1 MLLAHRSLVAGGRNW
16 PGWAPWLAVKVWF
29 RRPILDR
36 ELAEAASPDTD
47 PARALRA
54 RQLSSR
60 RCRRHLADGLRLL
73 VAEARR
79 PPNPMWP
86 PLVPLNRRQVVEAR
100 APMLLLADRLVEGE
114 EPTPRAVALASFLV
128 RDPYSPATFPDPDP
142 DIPMFSSLNG
152 ATTAQLARA
161 ALAAVDR
168 RPPCSSGNGVTTAR
182 FRARRARR
190 DQPTTTE
197 VMPNAAVQAA
207 WRRRAPGDALPE
219 VWGVHPAECA
229 GMNCVRMGPA

>member
-1 MLLAHRSLVAGGRNW
+1 VLLAHRSLVAGGRNW
-16 PGWAPWLAVKVWF
+16 PVWAPWLAVKVWV

-47 PARALRA
+47 PSRALRA

-100 APMLLLADRLVEGE
+100 APLLLLADRLVEGE
-114 EPTPRAVALASFLV
+114 EPSARAVALASFLV
-128 RDPYSPATFPDPDP
+128 RDPYSPATVPVPDDHIPGTLPVPDAH
-142 DIPMFSSLNG
+142 IPLFSSLKG
-152 ATTAQLARA
+152 ATTAQLACA

-168 RPPCSSGNGVTTAR
+168 RPPCASSNGVTTAR
-182 FRARRARR
+182 FARA
-190 DQPTTTE
+190 
-197 VMPNAAVQAA
+197 
-207 WRRRAPGDALPE
+207 ALDGINQRPL
-219 VWGVHPAECA
+219 
-229 GMNCVRMGPA
+229 R